1 MAAEGDDNGFLVTTR
16 ARRANAGNQL
26 LKLLEREHNRE
37 LQVDDGDGEINLL
50 FEEEEDDGEF
60 LLDDQRQ
67 RENDEMFS
75 DSGDES
81 SASGSGDE
89 EGELG
94 RQQRK
99 RRHALQKRKPP
110 VIKKSRAGASAKRY
124 KPSYEQPDAKS
135 LLVETRRTSSRTSVV
150 RNKMEVYEKLAQAE
164 VRRKEIQERIKK
176 QKEAQLEPELT
187 QEDRLRIAEE
197 TERINLQSLN
207 KYKEQEVSK
216 KQSRLAIQQRQ
227 KMKFKP
233 GETILTWLTTQWS
246 VTPAMEIYDRDYW
259 EQMVSK
265 RQKRKRK
272 YVRRKKEK
280 PASDKEKSA
289 DSTLA
294 SQEETPNPTA
304 EEAAGAVDEKA
315 ATTIPVTIAAQAS
328 PTGADKAAESDAID
342 ANLPVPDSVSV
353 PTEHPTPQLT
363 DSDPPRPAEAEPI
376 SRPQSSSPMIFEN
389 SINRHISFV
398 EKDEVAIIHVDDPP
412 SNVST
417 SRDQSH
423 ELDTPFMDGPKKFD
437 EAIDSVSQSNSLTSD
452 KSYMGPPTG
461 TLDKEFD
468 ESDQAGIADS
478 QEGQWQPSEDLDA
491 DEDEEDEMVYEG
503 PDQLVGK
510 NFLLFTVFPDEPY
523 NIASINELKNPLFGD
538 HWAKPLHS
546 RAYNIESYAK
556 ISWESHPHIKEEPT
570 LIPDLSI
577 LDKFPAFGE
586 YDKKLSKD
594 VTVTTNK
601 ELKVD
606 IRTEAP
612 TGVFL
617 PNGIRK
623 RCLITNKDSQ
633 YFDPKNG
640 VPYADVEA
648 IKTIQDLQDAIGEGT
663 EDDPKPR
670 YKWFGYGRGGIY
682 LDVQQR
688 PARGVPDGFF

>member
-1 MAAEGDDNGFLVTTR
+1 MAANGDDSGFLVATR

-26 LKLLEREHNRE
+26 MKLLEREHNRE
-37 LQVDDGDGEINLL
+37 LQMDDDDGDINLL

-60 LLDDQRQ
+60 LLADQRQ
-67 RENDEMFS
+67 RENDDLFS
-75 DSGDES
+75 DSDEDS
-81 SASGSGDE
+81 SESGSGDE
-89 EGELG
+89 DGELG
-94 RQQRK
+94 RHERK

-110 VIKKSRAGASAKRY
+110 VIKKSRDGSAAKRY

-227 KMKFKP
+227 KMKFKA

-246 VTPAMEIYDRDYW
+246 VTPMMEVYDREYW

-280 PASDKEKSA
+280 PLSDKEKPV

-294 SQEETPNPTA
+294 MQEQTPNPTA
-304 EEAAGAVDEKA
+304 EEPASERDGKV
-315 ATTIPVTIAAQAS
+315 ATNVPTTIAAKNN
-328 PTGADKAAESDAID
+328 PTGADKVTSSDDLDTPALVTDSAPLPAENTA
-342 ANLPVPDSVSV
+342 L
-353 PTEHPTPQLT
+353 QLT
-363 DSDPPRPAEAEPI
+363 DSEPPRSTGAEAI
-376 SRPQSSSPMIFEN
+376 SRPQSSSPMLFEN
-389 SINRHISFV
+389 SMARHISFV

-412 SNVST
+412 SNIST

-423 ELDTPFMDGPKKFD
+423 ELDTPAMDGDYKKFD
-437 EAIDSVSQSNSLTSD
+437 EGSGSASQGHSPNAEASYTELSNGSLD
-452 KSYMGPPTG
+452 N
-461 TLDKEFD
+461 EFD
-468 ESDQAGIADS
+468 ESDAAQSGDS
-478 QEGQWQPSEDLDA
+478 QKKDWVPPEDV
-491 DEDEEDEMVYEG
+491 ETEEDVVYEG

-523 NIASINELKNPLFGD
+523 NIASINELKAPLFGD
-538 HWAKPLHS
+538 QWAKPLHS
-546 RAYNIESYAK
+546 RAYNVESYAK
-556 ISWESHPHIKEEPT
+556 ISWESHPHKKEEPT

-577 LDKFPAFGE
+577 LDKFPEFGE

-601 ELKVD
+601 EMKVD

-612 TGVFL
+612 SGVFL

-663 EDDPKPR
+663 KDDPRPR

-688 PARGVPDGFF
+688 PAKGVPDGFS